1 MGAAAGEDDHEHS
14 HEEAGD
20 GEEGAQR
27 DLDAGEADEQEDG
40 HEQHDADREA
50 LPDGGL
56 SAGVHGEQG
65 LVEHD
70 GLRALAEHGQEGQG
84 GQGPEAA
91 VGDGG
96 LGAVLD
102 VAVPGLHGGL
112 RQHPVGGEQEHPHG
126 DEGDDALEDL
136 LVGGGGVVQ
145 EGEEHGDDAGADQAQ
160 DDAGVDVLDA
170 VLHAGLDEVG
180 DDRGDHEDRL
190 EPLAQ
195 EDDEGLPEGPG
206 EEGRDGVDVLGGAA
220 VELGGVLLDVGDEGV
235 GFGADLGGGGAG
247 DHGLADH
254 LELVLHH
261 GDAVPGDCGHDGLLE
276 AEFLV
281 VPVVGL
287 VDVVGPA
294 VAVAV
299 GGLVDPG
306 VDEGRHLRGDLGPGP
321 LATTLV
327 DLRPAGLERGAL
339 GGDGRG
345 PLGGVVAR
353 AGQVRQ
359 GVEPAR
365 VRQEGR
371 RQRGGVGRDGLVVA
385 GRVGGLAQGL
395 EGLLLGGGDVLAEAV
410 DGDQLHIG
418 GHVAGVVGP
427 LEGGGRAG
435 GVAAGVGGHRLVEL
449 GADVLG
455 HLGPRVEVRVG
466 VVGRGVRVRS
476 ARTEDPDEQE
486 QRGQGPEGGAA
497 DPSGRRACGERPVGW
512 GCGGR

>member
-1 MGAAAGEDDHEHS
+1 MGVRGVVQ
-14 HEEAGD
+14 D
-20 GEEGAQR
+20 GEE
-27 DLDAGEADEQEDG
+27 
-40 HEQHDADREA
+40 
-50 LPDGGL
+50 
-56 SAGVHGEQG
+56 
-65 LVEHD
+65 
-70 GLRALAEHGQEGQG
+70 
-84 GQGPEAA
+84 
-91 VGDGG
+91 
-96 LGAVLD
+96 
-102 VAVPGLHGGL
+102 
-112 RQHPVGGEQEHPHG
+112 
-126 DEGDDALEDL
+126 EGDDA
-136 LVGGGGVVQ
+136 GPGQ
-145 EGEEHGDDAGADQAQ
+145 TQKN
-160 DDAGVDVLDA
+160 AGVDELDA
-170 VLHAGLDEVG
+170 VLHSRLDQVG
-180 DDRGDHEDRL
+180 DDGRHHEDRL
-190 EPLAQ
+190 EALAQ
-195 EDDEGLPEGPG
+195 QDDERLAEGAG
-206 EEGRDGVDVLGGAA
+206 EEGLDRVDARRGPAVENGRVLGEHALEA
-220 VELGGVLLDVGDEGV
+220 LGV
-235 GFGADLGGGGAG
+235 GGHLRVVRAV
-247 DHGLADH
+247 DHRLAHD
-254 LELVLHH
+254 LELILHL
-261 GDAVPGDCGHDGLLE
+261 GDAVAGYRRHDGLLE
-276 AEFLV
+276 TELLV

-321 LATTLV
+321 LAAALV

-345 PLGGVVAR
+345 SLGGVVAR

-371 RQRGGVGRDGLVVA
+371 RQRGDVGRDGLVIA

-410 DGDQLHIG
+410 DGDQWHLG

-486 QRGQGPEGGAA
+486 QRGQGAEGGAA